1 MHRTFPRIGATGFAL
16 LLIGSIPMAAAGRVL
31 SPPSVSLAGVPVPCP
46 LLEGKVVGI
55 QDGDTITLLDPS
67 SRSYRIRLLGIDA
80 PEKNQPFGKVA
91 KQVLSDRVFGKQ
103 IQVMAKGRDRYGRTL
118 GKILLDGKD
127 INLEMV
133 RHGLAW
139 FYQHY
144 AGTQFRGDASLYAG
158 AQKRAQ
164 YEQSG
169 LWAYPDPIEPWEWR
183 KARRK

>member
-1 MHRTFPRIGATGFAL
+1 MSFPRIGATGFAL
-16 LLIGSIPMAAAGRVL
+16 LLIGLVPLVAASRALPPHRVA
-31 SPPSVSLAGVPVPCP
+31 LAGVPAPCP

-55 QDGDTITLLDPS
+55 QDGDTITLLDS
-67 SRSYRIRLLGIDA
+67 SKHSYRIRLLGIDA

-91 KQVLSDRVFGKQ
+91 KQVLSERVFGKQ
-103 IQVMAKGRDRYGRTL
+103 IQVMTKGRDRYGRTL
-118 GKILLDGKD
+118 GKLLLDGSD

-164 YEQSG
+164 QELGG

-183 KARRK
+183 KTRR